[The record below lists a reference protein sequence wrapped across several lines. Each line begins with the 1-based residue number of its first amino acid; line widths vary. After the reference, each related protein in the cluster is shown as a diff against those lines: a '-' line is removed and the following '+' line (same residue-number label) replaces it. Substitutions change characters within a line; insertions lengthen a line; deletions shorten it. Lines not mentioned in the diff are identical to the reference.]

1 MSSTGE
7 ADLLARAR
15 EGDKAAFE
23 GLLEPVIGM
32 AARLAYAMLLD
43 RMEAEDV
50 VQDAAVKAWRRLG
63 NVRPGSDFKPWF
75 LGIVANEC
83 RTVRRG
89 RWWSTVRL
97 DHPMATDTAGPE
109 AAAVRVAD
117 LRQALTRL
125 PADQRAAVL
134 LHFYLDLPL
143 DEVATSLG
151 ISVAGAKSRINRAF
165 KRLRP
170 ALTSGEVLT

>member
-1 MSSTGE
+1 MSAAGDT
-7 ADLLARAR
+7 DLLARAR
-15 EGDKAAFE
+15 GGDKVAFE
-23 GLLEPVIGM
+23 GLLEPVIAM
-32 AARLAYAMLLD
+32 AGRLAYAMLQD
-43 RMEAEDV
+43 RAEAEDV

-63 NVRPGSDFKPWF
+63 NVRPGADFKPWF

-89 RWWSTVRL
+89 RWWSTARL
-97 DHPMATDTAGPE
+97 DHPVAADVAGPE
-109 AAAVRVAD
+109 ATALRVAD
-117 LRQALTRL
+117 LRRALLRL

-170 ALTSGEVLT
+170 ALASSEVLT